1 MKFIDTHSHIYYDN
15 FKNDLDDVLDA
26 SIKNN
31 LKNIICVGVDI
42 KTSEES
48 IKIAEKYD
56 MVYATAGYHPH
67 ESKEASD
74 QYLKKLTEILNH
86 KKVVAVGETGLD
98 YFYNHSDKKTQI
110 KIFEE
115 QIELSKKLNL
125 PIIIH
130 NREADNDL
138 YDVLVNNNVN
148 NAVIHCFASDLNF
161 AKKIINQGIK
171 ISFTG
176 LITFAKEL
184 EEVVKYAPLDSI
196 MIETDSPYLTPHPHR
211 GKRNNPS
218 FVPIIAE
225 KIASIKDINIEKVA
239 DITTKNAELFFGL

>member
-1 MKFIDTHSHIYYDN
+1 M
-15 FKNDLDDVLDA
+15 
-26 SIKNN
+26 
-31 LKNIICVGVDI
+31 
-42 KTSEES
+42 
-48 IKIAEKYD
+48 
-56 MVYATAGYHPH
+56 
-67 ESKEASD
+67 
-74 QYLKKLTEILNH
+74 
-86 KKVVAVGETGLD
+86 
-98 YFYNHSDKKTQI
+98 
-110 KIFEE
+110 
-115 QIELSKKLNL
+115 
-125 PIIIH
+125 
-130 NREADNDL
+130 
-138 YDVLVNNNVN
+138 
-148 NAVIHCFASDLNF
+148 IHCFASDLNF